1 MTLFRTQIMVQHK
14 FEPRKPLLG
23 RGFTKFSVNLIELLG
38 VGETGAPRGKPTID
52 PLLAN

>member
-1 MTLFRTQIMVQHK
+1 MHNIQYTIHNIIMTLFRTQIMVQLK
-14 FEPRKPLLG
+14 FN
-23 RGFTKFSVNLIELLG
+23 VNLIVLLG